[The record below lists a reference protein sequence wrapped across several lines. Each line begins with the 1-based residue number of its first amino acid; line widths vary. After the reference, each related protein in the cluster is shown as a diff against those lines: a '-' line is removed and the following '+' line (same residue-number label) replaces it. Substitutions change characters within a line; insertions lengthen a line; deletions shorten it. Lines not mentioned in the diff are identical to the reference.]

1 MSAPSKIE
9 SYCGIKFYRDIMG
22 STTHD
27 DAEVAFNFTSC
38 SAPSQA
44 RGSSLVEKLTLSVL
58 DCRKFILIAILIKKI
73 SFKQIETIFK
83 RTASGHKTFAMIW
96 LPKQFVCLF
105 ANLFDQRKKTN
116 PFGWLL
122 PNRIFAI
129 ANISIFLSGSRRS
142 FEVYD
147 QAWPDQELN
156 IAPT

>member
-27 DAEVAFNFTSC
+27 DAEAAFNFTSC

-58 DCRKFILIAILIKKI
+58 DCRKFILIAILIKKNHLNKLKLFSKEQPLVI
-73 SFKQIETIFK
+73 KLLQWFGCQNS
-83 RTASGHKTFAMIW
+83 
-96 LPKQFVCLF
+96 LF

-122 PNRIFAI
+122 PNRIVAI

>member
-1 MSAPSKIE
+1 MSASSKIE

-27 DAEVAFNFTSC
+27 DAEAAFNFTSC

-58 DCRKFILIAILIKKI
+58 DCRKFILIAILIKKK

-96 LPKQFVCLF
+96 LPKQFVC
-105 ANLFDQRKKTN
+105 Q
-116 PFGWLL
+116 P
-122 PNRIFAI
+122 
-129 ANISIFLSGSRRS
+129 
-142 FEVYD
+142 V
-147 QAWPDQELN
+147 
-156 IAPT
+156 